1 MEQGTVI
8 HEASL
13 GRIRITLNAV
23 RAGRDLLI
31 LLTGGEAHIGAIAL
45 AEPEGLAGM
54 AECEG
59 HREGALAAELALCL
73 AHQLRLRVAVACG
86 IHYDNITSGE
96 IEDALELARQLAG
109 KLLVNAYAGD
119 TQMLSLADIHQFEQ
133 HMKSG
138 ELEKE
143 FRQGPEE
150 KRLEILEMLE
160 GLMNAAD
167 IADEVATSLIFR
179 GGASGQTPPS

>member
-1 MEQGTVI
+1 MDQGAVI

-13 GRIRITLNAV
+13 GRIRLKLTAV
-23 RAGRDLLI
+23 CAGSDLLI
-31 LLTGGEAHIGAIAL
+31 LLTGGRAHIGAIAM
-45 AEPEGLAGM
+45 ATPAGLAGVT
-54 AECEG
+54 ECKG
-59 HREGALAAELALCL
+59 HREGALAAELAVRIAC
-73 AHQLRLRVAVACG
+73 QLGSRVAIACG
-86 IHYDNITSGE
+86 IHYDNITAGE
-96 IEDALELARQLAG
+96 IENALELARQLAG
-109 KLLVNAYAGD
+109 KLLANAGD
-119 TQMLSLADIHQFEQ
+119 TEMLSLADIHQLEQ

-167 IADEVATSLIFR
+167 IADEVATRLIFR
-179 GGASGQTPPS
+179 GGPSDRIPPS